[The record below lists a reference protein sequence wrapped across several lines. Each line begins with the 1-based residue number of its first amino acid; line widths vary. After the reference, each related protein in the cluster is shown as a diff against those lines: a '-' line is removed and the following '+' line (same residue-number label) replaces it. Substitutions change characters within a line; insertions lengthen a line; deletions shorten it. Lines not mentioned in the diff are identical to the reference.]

1 MLRYWLPVY
10 LWAGFIFYLSS
21 LSVVPGPSLDIP
33 GLDKAAHLVE
43 YTILAILLA
52 RALKNSDSKGLSNNW
67 GSLTIVIAI
76 LYGITDETH
85 QYFVPLRE
93 SDVYDLLFDSL
104 GAVIGQAGWWLLSWK
119 KRLQ

>member
-52 RALKNSDSKGLSNNW
+52 RALTNSDSKWLSNKW
-67 GSLTIVIAI
+67 GVITIGGTI
-76 LYGITDETH
+76 LYGITDEIH

-93 SDVYDLLFDSL
+93 TDIYDILFDSL
-104 GAVIGQAGWWLLSWK
+104 GAVIGQAVWWLLSWK